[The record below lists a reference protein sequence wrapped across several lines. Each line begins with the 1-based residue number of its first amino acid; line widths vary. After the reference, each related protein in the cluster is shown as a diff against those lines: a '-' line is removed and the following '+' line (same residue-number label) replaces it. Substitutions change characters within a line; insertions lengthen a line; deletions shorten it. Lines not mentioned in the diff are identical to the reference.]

1 MKNKKH
7 TLSIG
12 KTTNKNTIAQGEHHQ
27 FNCAQGLVNKK
38 IFNKLGHTNFILIMQ
53 RNKLCH
59 TILRKI

>member
-12 KTTNKNTIAQGEHHQ
+12 KKKKNAIAQGAHHQ